1 MTITKAHLTD
11 SVHNQLDLP
20 KAKSAGLVESVFEI
34 MKNTLENGEDILI
47 SGFGKFC
54 IKGKRDRRG
63 RNPLT
68 GEDMMLEAR
77 RVVTFKCSLPLKQKL
92 NGEGYLVSIHKWLF
106 SAISASDS
114 NFNPRNTP
122 MYSCG

>member
-1 MTITKAHLTD
+1 MTITRAHLTN

-20 KAKSAGLVESVFEI
+20 KAKSADLVESVFDI

-63 RNPLT
+63 RNPWT
-68 GEDMMLEAR
+68 GDDMMLGSR
-77 RVVTFKCSLPLKQKL
+77 RIVTFKCSGVLKDRL
-92 NGEGYLVSIHKWLF
+92 NGSGK
-106 SAISASDS
+106 
-114 NFNPRNTP
+114 R
-122 MYSCG
+122 

>member
-1 MTITKAHLTD
+1 MTITRAHLTD
-11 SVHNQLDLP
+11 SVHNRLGFP

-63 RNPLT
+63 RNPWT
-68 GEDMMLEAR
+68 GEDMVLGSR
-77 RVVTFKCSLPLKQKL
+77 QIVTFKCSGALKDRL
-92 NGEGYLVSIHKWLF
+92 NGGK
-106 SAISASDS
+106 
-114 NFNPRNTP
+114 R
-122 MYSCG
+122 

>member
-11 SVHNQLDLP
+11 TIHNQLDLS
-20 KAKSAGLVESVFEI
+20 KTKSANLVESVFDI

-63 RNPLT
+63 RNPWT
-68 GEDMMLEAR
+68 GEDMMLGSR
-77 RVVTFKCSLPLKQKL
+77 RIVTFKCSGALKDRL
-92 NGEGYLVSIHKWLF
+92 NGSGK
-106 SAISASDS
+106 
-114 NFNPRNTP
+114 R
-122 MYSCG
+122 

>member
-1 MTITKAHLTD
+1 MTITRAHLTD
-11 SVHNQLDLP
+11 SIHNRLDLP

-63 RNPLT
+63 RNPWT
-68 GEDMMLEAR
+68 GEDMMLGSR
-77 RVVTFKCSLPLKQKL
+77 RIVTFKCSGALKDRL
-92 NGEGYLVSIHKWLF
+92 NGSGK
-106 SAISASDS
+106 
-114 NFNPRNTP
+114 R
-122 MYSCG
+122 